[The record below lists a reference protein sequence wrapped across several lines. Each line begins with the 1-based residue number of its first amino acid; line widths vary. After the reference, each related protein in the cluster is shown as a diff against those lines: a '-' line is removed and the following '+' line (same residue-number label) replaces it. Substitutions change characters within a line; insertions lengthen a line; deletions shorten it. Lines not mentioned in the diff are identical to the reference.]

1 MKFLTEA
8 GQKEIKGAIET
19 IEATS
24 SIEVVVAVRQRL
36 ARWPSAHV
44 AIGLCAAIGML
55 AFTLYSDDFEF
66 DYWAIIVLPV
76 LVGMMFGLAVE
87 LVPGVQRALTAPRIR
102 ERLLR
107 DSSRSTF
114 YELGVHRTRGRTGL
128 LVFVAVRDRRVA
140 LVGDVAVVDALGQ
153 RTLDLHAALLATEIP
168 NGLDAIAKRMRG
180 LASVVSTPLPRQ
192 ADDLDELANAV
203 HAVGRR
209 KPRRAA
215 GAVR

>member
-8 GQKEIKGAIET
+8 GQKEIKSAIEK

-44 AIGLCAAIGML
+44 AIGLCAAIAML

-76 LVGMMFGLAVE
+76 LVGMAFGLAVD
-87 LVPGVQRALTAPRIR
+87 LVPGVQRALTARRIR
-102 ERLLR
+102 ERLLH
-107 DSSRSTF
+107 DASRAAF
-114 YELGVHRTRGRTGL
+114 YELGVHKTRGRTGL

-153 RTLDLHAALLATEIP
+153 RTLDNHARALAREIP
-168 NGLDAIAKRMRG
+168 DGLDAIARRMCE
-180 LASVVSTPLPRQ
+180 LAAVVATPLPRQ
-192 ADDLDELANAV
+192 ADDTDELANAV

-209 KPRRAA
+209 KPRRA
-215 GAVR
+215 GAIR